1 MLLHDSTFT
10 LSSYT
15 TLFRSEIENWPVAAI
30 KAYVGHSLA
39 PASGEQLICT
49 LGMFRY
55 GWVPGIKTIDRVADD
70 VVAERLDIPLADLDR
85 RDDPIEVAFLNSKGF
100 GGNNA
105 TASVLAP
112 TVVER
117 ML

>member
-1 MLLHDSTFT
+1 MSPGIVRHRL
-10 LSSYT
+10 
-15 TLFRSEIENWPVAAI
+15 
-30 KAYVGHSLA
+30 
-39 PASGEQLICT
+39 
-49 LGMFRY
+49 
-55 GWVPGIKTIDRVADD
+55 VPGKKTIDRVADD

-117 ML
+117 MLVMRHGQGQLDYYPQRGEAVRVRADDYDAGHMA